1 MNNTMV
7 KTKTL
12 MLIAVFSALYFVLRM
27 IPTFPMIGV
36 SGGSFALA
44 DILAPLYGLILG
56 PFIGG
61 FSIIIGTF
69 LAILAGKPIVFMGF
83 DFLPALMNA
92 LIIGLIIKKKP
103 VLAISL
109 NALIFVLFLLHP
121 YTAITVPIK
130 FSQFE
135 TQFFF
140 PWLHLIAFIIL
151 VSPVREKTVKWLS
164 ESLKTKI
171 IAVSILTLIGT
182 MVQHL
187 TGSLLWET
195 IYGIFMGKAP
205 EAFKLLWRAIFWVYP
220 FERVFIVIISVII
233 GVPLLKVKE
242 TLISKA

>member
-1 MNNTMV
+1 M

-44 DILAPLYGLILG
+44 DILASLYGLILG

-69 LAILAGKPIVFMGF
+69 LAIAAGKPIVFMGL

-92 LIIGLIIKKKP
+92 LIVGLIIRRRI
-103 VLAISL
+103 VLSVSL
-109 NALIFVLFLLHP
+109 NALLLALFLLHP
-121 YTAITVPIK
+121 YTAITIPIK

-135 TQFFF
+135 TRFFF

-151 VSPVREKTVKWLS
+151 VSLTKSKVVDWLS
-164 ESLKTKI
+164 KSLKNKI
-171 IAVSILTLIGT
+171 AAVSILTLIGT
-182 MVQHL
+182 MAQHL
-187 TGSLLWET
+187 TGGLLWET
-195 IYGIFMGKAP
+195 IYGAFMNKAP
-205 EAFKLLWRAIFWVYP
+205 EAFRLLWNAIFWVYP
-220 FERVFIVIISVII
+220 FERIFIVITATII

-242 TLISKA
+242 TLIK

>member
-1 MNNTMV
+1 M

-44 DILAPLYGLILG
+44 DILASLYGLILG

-69 LAILAGKPIVFMGF
+69 LAIAAGKPIVFMGL

-92 LIIGLIIKKKP
+92 LIVGLIIRRRI
-103 VLAISL
+103 VLSVSL
-109 NALIFVLFLLHP
+109 NALLLALFLLHP
-121 YTAITVPIK
+121 YTAVTIPIK

-135 TQFFF
+135 TRFFF

-151 VSPVREKTVKWLS
+151 VSLTKSKVVDWLS
-164 ESLKTKI
+164 KSLKNKI
-171 IAVSILTLIGT
+171 AAVSILTLIGT
-182 MVQHL
+182 MAQHL
-187 TGSLLWET
+187 TGGLLWET
-195 IYGIFMGKAP
+195 IYGAFMNKAP
-205 EAFKLLWRAIFWVYP
+205 EAFRLLWNAIFWVYP
-220 FERVFIVIISVII
+220 FERIFIVITATII

-242 TLISKA
+242 TLIK

>member
-1 MNNTMV
+1 M

-44 DILAPLYGLILG
+44 DILASLYGLILG

-69 LAILAGKPIVFMGF
+69 LAIAAGKPIVFMGL

-92 LIIGLIIKKKP
+92 LIVGLIIRRRI
-103 VLAISL
+103 VLSVSL
-109 NALIFVLFLLHP
+109 NALLLALFLLHP
-121 YTAITVPIK
+121 YTAVTIPIK

-135 TQFFF
+135 TRFFF

-151 VSPVREKTVKWLS
+151 VSLTKSKVVDWLS
-164 ESLKTKI
+164 KSLKNKI
-171 IAVSILTLIGT
+171 AAVSILTLIGT
-182 MVQHL
+182 MAQHL
-187 TGSLLWET
+187 TGNLLWET
-195 IYGIFMGKAP
+195 IYGAFMNKAP
-205 EAFKLLWRAIFWVYP
+205 EAFRLLWNAIFWVYP
-220 FERVFIVIISVII
+220 FERIFIVITATII

-242 TLISKA
+242 TLIK

>member
-1 MNNTMV
+1 M

-44 DILAPLYGLILG
+44 DILASLYGLILG

-69 LAILAGKPIVFMGF
+69 LAIAAGKPIVFMGL

-92 LIIGLIIKKKP
+92 LIVGLIIRRRI
-103 VLAISL
+103 VLSVSL
-109 NALIFVLFLLHP
+109 NALLLALFLLHP
-121 YTAITVPIK
+121 YTAITIPIK

-135 TQFFF
+135 TRFFF

-151 VSPVREKTVKWLS
+151 VSLTKSKVVDWLS
-164 ESLKTKI
+164 KSLKNKI
-171 IAVSILTLIGT
+171 AAVSILTLIGT
-182 MVQHL
+182 MAQHL
-187 TGSLLWET
+187 TGNLLWET
-195 IYGIFMGKAP
+195 IYGAFMNKAP
-205 EAFKLLWRAIFWVYP
+205 EAFRLLWNAIFWVYP
-220 FERVFIVIISVII
+220 FERIFIVITATII

-242 TLISKA
+242 TLIK

>member
-1 MNNTMV
+1 M

-44 DILAPLYGLILG
+44 DILASLYGLILG

-69 LAILAGKPIVFMGF
+69 LAIAAGKPIVFMGL

-92 LIIGLIIKKKP
+92 LIVGLIIRRRI
-103 VLAISL
+103 VLSVSL
-109 NALIFVLFLLHP
+109 NALLLALFLLHP
-121 YTAITVPIK
+121 YTAITIPIK

-151 VSPVREKTVKWLS
+151 VSLTKSKVVDWLS
-164 ESLKTKI
+164 KSLKNKI
-171 IAVSILTLIGT
+171 AAVSILTLIGT
-182 MVQHL
+182 MAQHL
-187 TGSLLWET
+187 TGGLLWET
-195 IYGIFMGKAP
+195 IYGAFMNKAP
-205 EAFKLLWRAIFWVYP
+205 EAFRLLGNAIFWVYP
-220 FERVFIVIISVII
+220 FERIFIVITATII

-242 TLISKA
+242 TLIK

>member
-1 MNNTMV
+1 M

-44 DILAPLYGLILG
+44 DILASLYGLILG

-69 LAILAGKPIVFMGF
+69 LAIAAGKPIVFMGL

-92 LIIGLIIKKKP
+92 LIVGLIIRRRI
-103 VLAISL
+103 VLSVSL
-109 NALIFVLFLLHP
+109 NALLLALFLLHP
-121 YTAITVPIK
+121 YTAVTIPIK
-130 FSQFE
+130 FSRFE
-135 TQFFF
+135 TRFFF

-151 VSPVREKTVKWLS
+151 VSLTKSKVVDWLS
-164 ESLKTKI
+164 KSLKNKI
-171 IAVSILTLIGT
+171 AAVSILTLIGT
-182 MVQHL
+182 MAQHL
-187 TGSLLWET
+187 TGNLLWET
-195 IYGIFMGKAP
+195 IYGAFMNKAP
-205 EAFKLLWRAIFWVYP
+205 EAFRLLWNAIFWVYP
-220 FERVFIVIISVII
+220 FERIFIVITATII

-242 TLISKA
+242 TLIK

>member
-1 MNNTMV
+1 M

-44 DILAPLYGLILG
+44 DILASLYGLILG

-69 LAILAGKPIVFMGF
+69 LAIAAGKPIVFMGL

-92 LIIGLIIKKKP
+92 LIVGLIIRRRI
-103 VLAISL
+103 VLSVSL
-109 NALIFVLFLLHP
+109 NALLLALFLLHP
-121 YTAITVPIK
+121 YTAITIPIK

-151 VSPVREKTVKWLS
+151 VSLTKSKVVDWLS
-164 ESLKTKI
+164 KSLKNKI
-171 IAVSILTLIGT
+171 AAVSILTLIGT
-182 MVQHL
+182 MAQHL
-187 TGSLLWET
+187 TGGLLWET
-195 IYGIFMGKAP
+195 IYGAFMNKAP
-205 EAFKLLWRAIFWVYP
+205 EAFRLLWNAIFWVYP
-220 FERVFIVIISVII
+220 FERIFIVITATII

-242 TLISKA
+242 TLIK